1 MRRLLTCLL
10 LAGAAHASERP
21 NVVLVLV
28 DDMGFSD
35 LGCYGGEIDT
45 PNLDALAEGG
55 LRFTQMY
62 NTSKCFPS
70 RACLLT
76 GRYAQ
81 QVGMHRGPGK
91 IQGAPTLGEL
101 LRGAGYHTFWSGKHH
116 GTENPVDR
124 GFDRYY
130 GLRDG
135 ACNFFNPGPQR
146 EGEPK
151 PAQKRANRAWCI
163 DGETFQPGT
172 FPEGFYATD
181 AFTDRAL
188 EFLETT
194 RGSERPFFLYL
205 AYTAPHD
212 PLMAWPED
220 IAKYRGSYDAGW
232 EATRAARWARQREL
246 GLFDEAVEASPADF
260 PEWESWDEG
269 RRAEEARRMEVYAAM
284 VDSMDQNLGR
294 VLRKLRDLGAYE
306 DTLVLF
312 ASDNGGSAEVV
323 RIGQGEIGSME
334 RWSSVQGRWAN
345 VSNTPFRKYKNHSH
359 EGGICTP
366 LIAHWPGG
374 ITDHGAIVREPTHFV
389 DVFPT
394 LAELAGAPEVE
405 AASPVA
411 GQSLAPL
418 LAGESFE
425 RTAPLF
431 WHWGRGRA
439 VREGRW
445 KAVRWGK
452 GEDVEWELYDITVDR
467 TELNDLAATEPEVL
481 ARLRG
486 AWEAWSASVG
496 G

>member
-1 MRRLLTCLL
+1 MHRLLTCLL
-10 LAGAAHASERP
+10 LAGAAHAGDHP

-35 LGCYGGEIDT
+35 LGCYGGEIET
-45 PNLDALAEGG
+45 PHLDALAAGG

-81 QVGMHRGPGK
+81 QVGMHRSPSK
-91 IQGAPTLGEL
+91 IKDAPTLGEL

-135 ACNFFNPGPQR
+135 ACNYFNPGPQR

-163 DGETFQPGT
+163 DGETYQPGT
-172 FPEGFYATD
+172 FPEGFYTTD

-188 EFLETT
+188 EFLEST
-194 RGSERPFFLYL
+194 RGGERPFFLYL

-220 IAKYRGSYDAGW
+220 IAKYRGRYDEGW
-232 EATRAARWARQREL
+232 AATRAARWARQREL
-246 GLFDEAVEASPADF
+246 GLFDPSVELSPPEF
-260 PEWESWDEG
+260 PEWGEWDDE

-284 VDSMDQNLGR
+284 VDRMDQNLGR

-306 DTLVLF
+306 DTLILF
-312 ASDNGGSAEVV
+312 ASDNGGSSEVV
-323 RIGQGEIGSME
+323 RIGEGEIGDMT

-359 EGGICTP
+359 EGGVCTP
-366 LIAHWPGG
+366 LIAHWPRG
-374 ITDHGAIVREPTHFV
+374 IGDRGAIVREPAHFV

-394 LAELAGAPEVE
+394 LAALAGAPPVE
-405 AASPVA
+405 AVAPVA
-411 GQSLAPL
+411 GQSLVPL
-418 LAGESFE
+418 LAGEAFE
-425 RTAPLF
+425 RAAPLF
-431 WHWGRGRA
+431 WQWGRGKA

-445 KAVRWGK
+445 KAVRQGK
-452 GEDVEWELYDITVDR
+452 AAWELYDVTADR
-467 TELNDLAATEPEVL
+467 TELRDLAAAEPEVL
-481 ARLRG
+481 ARLTG
-486 AWEAWSASVG
+486 AWEAWLAATDR
-496 G
+496 